1 VKYSRLQRSNPARLL
16 IAKGWRTR
24 DRQFCRWMPVEIGAF
39 EDGVLALRAEPNA
52 SHFCRWR
59 EGSLDATLLT
69 LDALDSN
76 VPNGSWAGAR

>member
-1 VKYSRLQRSNPARLL
+1 
-16 IAKGWRTR
+16 
-24 DRQFCRWMPVEIGAF
+24 MPVEVGAF

-69 LDALDSN
+69 LDALGSN
-76 VPNGSWAGAR
+76 AHKGSIVLKNSLRTFKCTFLGVLRPLPWS